1 MSAKIYACLLG
12 NWVDITDTDPLINGL
27 TIDKWLSTQSPI
39 RIDRLDENDLKV
51 FKETILQSPLIEIF
65 FENKTYA
72 INPIF
77 LQFVY

>member
-12 NWVDITDTDPLINGL
+12 NWVDITDTDTLINGL